1 MKYTIYWCIAF
12 SALDD
17 GLADHLVSL
26 NRVST
31 RERNQLTVSIT
42 TTSPVVDFE
51 GRVFPT
57 TQTIDS
63 FDDGGFGARQ
73 STGDSFDLQ
82 KIEDD

>member
-1 MKYTIYWCIAF
+1 MIYCLF
-12 SALDD
+12 ALDD

-31 RERNQLTVSIT
+31 RERNQLTASIT
-42 TTSPVVDFE
+42 TAAPVVDFE

-57 TQTIDS
+57 THTKDS
-63 FDDGGFGARQ
+63 FDDAGFGARQ